1 MGKLTQR
8 MSTFLLPTS
17 VRLAWLNLL
26 RNGRRSL
33 LSVLIIAIAVF
44 ALTSGRRLWALH
56 LRIFERIDRARY
68 WSSYFEHSGLF

>member
-44 ALTSGRRLWALH
+44 A
-56 LRIFERIDRARY
+56 
-68 WSSYFEHSGLF
+68 

>member
-17 VRLAWLNLL
+17 MRLAWLNLL

-44 ALTSGRRLWALH
+44 ALTSRPEVTGFIPTNL
-56 LRIFERIDRARY
+56 
-68 WSSYFEHSGLF
+68 